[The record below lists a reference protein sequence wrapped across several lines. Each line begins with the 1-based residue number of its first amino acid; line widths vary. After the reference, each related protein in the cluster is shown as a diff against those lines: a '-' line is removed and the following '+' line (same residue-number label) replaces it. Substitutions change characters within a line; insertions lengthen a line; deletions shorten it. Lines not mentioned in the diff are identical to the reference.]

1 MEGMFVAHEVALR
14 VSLASAQAR
23 LADLARGRGLSDA
36 SEAAYKGGLAGLVR
50 VGPLGDIPG
59 ASKLVQVS
67 VLDPVYRD
75 DAMTLALRWEATG
88 ATGGLFPVLDADISL
103 LPAAAGPPR
112 LRPGQGDPEP
122 YRHSDH
128 PGPATKRRGCPRQPR
143 HGSRRGD
150 ANRRPSRAAASHRA
164 RDTVMMVRPSRARLA
179 GRRWP
184 RGSRTRWSPGSA
196 RNHGRRAR

>member
-14 VSLASAQAR
+14 VSLASAQSR
-23 LADLARGRGLSDA
+23 LLVFFLGRCLSDA

-88 ATGGLFPVLDADISL
+88 VTGGLFPVLDADISL
-103 LPAAAGPPR
+103 LPAGEQKTRLALAGSYRPPLGRLGSGLDKAILNRIATATIRALLRNVADALGSPGTAAGGETLTAAHPAPP
-112 LRPGQGDPEP
+112 PVIAP
-122 YRHSDH
+122 
-128 PGPATKRRGCPRQPR
+128 
-143 HGSRRGD
+143 
-150 ANRRPSRAAASHRA
+150 
-164 RDTVMMVRPSRARLA
+164 
-179 GRRWP
+179 
-184 RGSRTRWSPGSA
+184 
-196 RNHGRRAR
+196 